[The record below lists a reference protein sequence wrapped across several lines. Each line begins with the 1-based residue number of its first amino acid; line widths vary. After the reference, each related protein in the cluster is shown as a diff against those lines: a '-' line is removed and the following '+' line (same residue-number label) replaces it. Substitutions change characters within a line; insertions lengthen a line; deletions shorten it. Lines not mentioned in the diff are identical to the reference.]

1 MQIPGLYKNDLANVF
16 PLFEAE
22 HLVVR
27 SKCLAS
33 STQED
38 LKTKA
43 QVFRPQGIFFF
54 PLKKKAPRRQ
64 AGSRGWEVCLNPPGK
79 ALRRK
84 RKQTLQLLGFVLFS
98 FRVVV
103 AADETQ

>member
-43 QVFRPQGIFFF
+43 QVFRPQGIFFS
-54 PLKKKAPRRQ
+54 PQEKGSKAAGGEQGLGGVSKPSGKSSKK
-64 AGSRGWEVCLNPPGK
+64 
-79 ALRRK
+79 
-84 RKQTLQLLGFVLFS
+84 
-98 FRVVV
+98 
-103 AADETQ
+103 ET